1 MVATPGSSAPFVASD
16 ETDYSTSEDDD
27 EEGVTQ
33 RGVAQKGVVQRG
45 VAVPTKNDTSDSE
58 VSEQNLL
65 ELVKWS
71 PFKSTCIIIAL
82 KCYNNTCTGFRTP
95 LSPTDFQCS
104 LSSEGH
110 VSSIHHHHHA
120 VT

>member
-1 MVATPGSSAPFVASD
+1 MEYFFCEFREFHTHTHTHCSSGKKTKLEEISTQTSMVATPGSSAPFVASD

-71 PFKSTCIIIAL
+71 PFKRV
-82 KCYNNTCTGFRTP
+82 NTEM
-95 LSPTDFQCS
+95 L
-104 LSSEGH
+104 
-110 VSSIHHHHHA
+110 
-120 VT
+120 